1 MAEVRAKRV
10 AVEAVKQVSVAL
22 TGPESPFVRHHPI
35 TDTST
40 QAPAGSQ
47 SCQTSKKQAPLH
59 KHGVVDGWP
68 RMAEVRAKRVALE
81 AVKQVSVA
89 LTGPESPFVRHHP
102 ITDTSTQAP
111 AGSQSCQTSKKQAPL
126 HKHGVVDG

>member
-1 MAEVRAKRV
+1 MAL
-10 AVEAVKQVSVAL
+10 EAVKQVSVAL
-22 TGPESPFVRHHPI
+22 TGPESPFVCHHPI

-68 RMAEVRAKRVALE
+68 RMAGMKTRRVAVE
-81 AVKQVSVA
+81 ASARQVSVIG
-89 LTGPESPFVRHHP
+89 TGSA
-102 ITDTSTQAP
+102 TDSREWQR
-111 AGSQSCQTSKKQAPL
+111 
-126 HKHGVVDG
+126 